1 MDELLEQFVIEGR
14 DLVQQAADSLMALEQ
29 QPGSTAH
36 IGSAFR
42 AIHTLKGS
50 AGLFDLAPMSEAMHA
65 AEDSIGAIRD
75 GRVECSRASI
85 DPLLD
90 CVGAADRWIEWIAR
104 TGGLPADAA
113 SRASQLAASL
123 QMPLKPAAP
132 APPSITPWMPALLAR
147 HPDAA
152 AAGVLTGIRY
162 APTHDCFFL
171 GDDPIALMRAVP
183 GLAALDIAVAEAAD
197 PFDPFACTMVIEALS
212 TAPAS
217 AISPVFR
224 FVADQVMLAAPETP
238 APRKAERPAATGTE
252 QASLPV
258 PDEALPDAPRSFRV
272 DAARVDAMVDIAGE
286 LIVAKNRLAHLV
298 AQAATSAPA
307 LAQALGSSH
316 ADIDRLVGAMHRA
329 VMGARMVP
337 LSQTIRRLPRLV
349 RDIAAQL
356 GRDVRF
362 DVSGGD
368 TEADKAIADGLYEP
382 LLHILRNAIDHGI
395 EAPADRRVAGKPTEG
410 LITLDVTS
418 EAGEIVV
425 TVSDDGAGIDPARL
439 RQVAKARGMGAAATI
454 DALDDASALD
464 LIFAPGFSTAAAVT
478 AISGRGVGMDAV
490 RNAVQALGGTAT
502 ITSRVGAGSVIRLV
516 LPQAAAITTIV
527 IVRTGPDR
535 FGVPIGLVA
544 ETIRIPRTEI
554 IPVHGGSAFV
564 LRDRSIPLLHLS
576 DLLHL
581 PPSPRTGLHAK
592 ILIAALGNHRT
603 GLVVDSFEDR
613 SDVLLRPLGGMLSGR
628 PGLLGAALLGDGQ
641 VLMVLDLP
649 GLIG

>member
-14 DLVQQAADSLMALEQ
+14 DLVQQAADSLMALER
-29 QPGSTAH
+29 QPGSPSH
-36 IGSAFR
+36 IDSAFR

-50 AGLFDLAPMSEAMHA
+50 AGLFDLAPMSTAMHA
-65 AEDSIGAIRD
+65 AEDLIGAIRD
-75 GRVECSRASI
+75 GRLDCSRASI

-90 CVGAADRWIEWIAR
+90 CVGTTDRWIEWIAR
-104 TGGLPADAA
+104 TGGLPGDAA
-113 SRASQLAASL
+113 GCASQLAASL
-123 QMPLKPAAP
+123 QVPPGPAAP
-132 APPSITPWMPALLAR
+132 AALATAPWMPALLAR
-147 HPDAA
+147 HPDAVV
-152 AAGVLTGIRY
+152 AGVVTGIRY
-162 APTHDCFFL
+162 APIRDCFFL
-171 GDDPIALMRAVP
+171 GDDPMALMRAVP
-183 GLAALDIAVAEAAD
+183 GLAALDIAVAAPAD

-217 AISPVFR
+217 AITPVFR
-224 FVADQVMLAAPETP
+224 FVTDQVTLAAPAIA
-238 APRKAERPAATGTE
+238 APIPTGRPANAAE
-252 QASLPV
+252 QTSVRAEEV
-258 PDEALPDAPRSFRV
+258 PPDAPRSFRV

-329 VMGARMVP
+329 VMDARMVP
-337 LSQTIRRLPRLV
+337 LNQTLRRLPRLV

-362 DVSGGD
+362 EVGGGD

-395 EAPADRRVAGKPTEG
+395 EAPAARIAAGKPKEG
-410 LITLDVTS
+410 LVTLDVAS
-418 EAGEIVV
+418 KAGAIVV

-439 RQVAKARGMGAAATI
+439 RQVAKARRIGSEAAI
-454 DALDDASALD
+454 DALDDADALD

-502 ITSRVGAGSVIRLV
+502 ITSRIGAGSVIRLA

-535 FGVPIGLVA
+535 FGVPIGVVA
-544 ETIRIPRTEI
+544 ETARIPWTEI
-554 IPVHGGSAFV
+554 IPVQGGSAFV
-564 LRDRSIPLLHLS
+564 LRDHTIPLLHLS

-581 PPSPRTGLHAK
+581 PPSPRAGLHAK
-592 ILIAALGNHRT
+592 ILVAALGSQRT
-603 GLVVDSFEDR
+603 GLVVEAFEDR
-613 SDVLLRPLGGMLSGR
+613 SDVLLRPLGGMLAGR
-628 PGLLGAALLGDGQ
+628 PGLLGTALLGDGQ
-641 VLMVLDLP
+641 VLMVLNLP
-649 GLIG
+649 GLIA